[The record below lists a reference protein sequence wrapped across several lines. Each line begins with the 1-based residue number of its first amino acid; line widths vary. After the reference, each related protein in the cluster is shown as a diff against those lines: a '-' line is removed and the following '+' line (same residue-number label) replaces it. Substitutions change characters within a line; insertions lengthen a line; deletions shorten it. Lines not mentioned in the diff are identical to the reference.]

1 MKFPNK
7 INRYK
12 TTCLYAMVICLEHL
26 EKPKE
31 PSALLHEL
39 TDLLS
44 LNDVLD
50 GLTSLFALGT
60 IEMQKGEV
68 MKCLKK

>member
-31 PSALLHEL
+31 LSALLFEL
-39 TDLLS
+39 KGLLS

-50 GLTSLFALGT
+50 GLTCLFSLGLV
-60 IEMQKGEV
+60 EMQEGEV
-68 MKCLKK
+68 MKC